1 MALDIRMTPEEIR
14 KAATDLNGKKD
25 EILAAVGCVETII
38 NTTVEG
44 WSGASQS
51 AFVEGFESM
60 KPVLKEDFPSAIEGL
75 ASQLTAAADT
85 MEAADTELANA
96 LKG

>member
-14 KAATDLNGKKD
+14 KAASDLDAKRE
-25 EILAAVGCVETII
+25 EILEAVEAVETII

-44 WSGASQS
+44 WSGAAQS

-60 KPVLKEDFPSAIEGL
+60 KPVLKDNFPATIEGL
-75 ASQLTAAADT
+75 SAQLNAAADT
-85 MEAADTELANA
+85 METADAELASA